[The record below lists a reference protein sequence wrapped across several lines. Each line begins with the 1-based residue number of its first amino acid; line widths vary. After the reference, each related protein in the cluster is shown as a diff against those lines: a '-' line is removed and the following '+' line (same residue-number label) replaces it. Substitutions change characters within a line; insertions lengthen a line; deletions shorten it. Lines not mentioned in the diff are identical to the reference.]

1 MKKIILSILLFSFFA
16 FAQTSEKLVA
26 TPLKLTKAQELYI
39 AQKVSKNE
47 ILGRDI
53 YLVHWNDGEDF
64 ASLGIGHFIW
74 FPAGHTEKFR
84 EVFPMVLSYM
94 KDRNISMPSWLTPTT
109 PFPWNTKKE
118 FYEAKTRND
127 KQYQELFNF
136 LQSTKDIQAGFLVDR
151 LFKAL
156 PQILNTID
164 DPKKAAMIEER
175 FNKILYNRD
184 GSLNEHGAYVLT
196 DYVNFKGE
204 GTLPSERY
212 NNQGWGLLQ
221 ALENMDPK
229 ESDRFKAFSDSA
241 KAMLSR
247 RIANSPK
254 ARGEERWRIGWN
266 KRLDTYLMPRD
277 DNEK

>member
-1 MKKIILSILLFSFFA
+1 MMKKIILAILFVSLCVSA
-16 FAQTSEKLVA
+16 KPVA
-26 TPLKLTKAQELYI
+26 KLTKAQELYI
-39 AQKVSKNE
+39 AEKVSKNE
-47 ILGRDI
+47 ILGNDA
-53 YLVHWNDGEDF
+53 YLIHWNYGEDF

-74 FPAGHTEKFR
+74 FSKGHTERFR
-84 EVFPMVLSYM
+84 EVFPMVLKYM
-94 KDRNISMPSWLTPTT
+94 EDRNVSMPSWLTSKT
-109 PFPWNTKKE
+109 PLPWNSKQE
-118 FYEAKTRND
+118 MYAAKARND
-127 KQYQELFNF
+127 KQYQELFKF
-136 LQSTKDIQAGFLVDR
+136 LQNTKDIQAGFLADR

-156 PQILNTID
+156 PQMLETID
-164 DPKKAAMIEER
+164 DPNKAAMIEER

-184 GSLNEHGAYVLT
+184 GSLNEHGVYVLT

-221 ALENMDPK
+221 VLEYMDPK

-254 ARGEERWRIGWN
+254 ARGEERWRKGWN
-266 KRLDTYLMPRD
+266 KRLDTYLAPKA
-277 DNEK
+277 DNGK